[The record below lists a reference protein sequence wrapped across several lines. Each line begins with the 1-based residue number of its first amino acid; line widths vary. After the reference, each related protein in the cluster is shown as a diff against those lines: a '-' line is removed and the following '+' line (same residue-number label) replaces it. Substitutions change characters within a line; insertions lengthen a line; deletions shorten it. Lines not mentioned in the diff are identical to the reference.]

1 MRAPS
6 PRWSELN
13 YRGRGSGQ
21 KRRMTT
27 SKIADPKLAGEGEKN
42 FLWAKEHMG
51 ALTALTE
58 KQVRKKP
65 LEGLTVG
72 VCLHVTKETS
82 VLVDALLRCG
92 ADVKLAGANPLS
104 TQDDVAAYLATR
116 TDVWAWRGETVQE
129 YNWCLKKVL
138 ESRPEQ
144 LIDDGADLHVAAHTS
159 NAKGIVVGGS
169 EETTTGVV
177 RLRALEREGKL
188 RYPVVAVN
196 NAQTKFLFDNRYG
209 TGQSTIDGILRAT
222 ALLLAGKRV
231 VVVGYG
237 WVGKGVAK
245 RARGM
250 DAKVTVVEVDPIK
263 AIEAYLDGFEVT
275 NIMDAARRGEIFITA
290 TGQKNVV
297 PYAAIER
304 MNDGAI
310 LSNAGHFDVEID
322 VKTLLSKAKS
332 VKEVR
337 PHVDEVTLPNGK
349 RVHLIGKGRITNLV
363 AAEGHPPEVMQMSF
377 ANQLLVALYIRK
389 NYSKMEKKI
398 YGVPEELEREIAYA
412 TLDSLG
418 IVISEPTE
426 EQAEYAQSWA
436 I

>member
-1 MRAPS
+1 VAKRAEGMDVKVTVVEVDPIKAIEAHLDGFEVTNIMDAA
-6 PRWSELN
+6 R
-13 YRGRGSGQ
+13 RGEIFISATGQ
-21 KRRMTT
+21 KNVVPYAAIEKMNDGAIL
-27 SKIADPKLAGEGEKN
+27 SNAGHFDVEI
-42 FLWAKEHMG
+42 
-51 ALTALTE
+51 
-58 KQVRKKP
+58 
-65 LEGLTVG
+65 
-72 VCLHVTKETS
+72 
-82 VLVDALLRCG
+82 
-92 ADVKLAGANPLS
+92 DVKTLL
-104 TQDDVAAYLATR
+104 
-116 TDVWAWRGETVQE
+116 
-129 YNWCLKKVL
+129 
-138 ESRPEQ
+138 
-144 LIDDGADLHVAAHTS
+144 S
-159 NAKGIVVGGS
+159 NAKSVKEVRPHVD
-169 EETTTGVV
+169 GVT
-177 RLRALEREGKL
+177 L
-188 RYPVVAVN
+188 PN
-196 NAQTKFLFDNRYG
+196 
-209 TGQSTIDGILRAT
+209 
-222 ALLLAGKRV
+222 GKRV

-297 PYAAIER
+297 PYAAIEK

-377 ANQLLVALYIRK
+377 ANQLLAAIYIRK
-389 NYSKMEKKI
+389 NHSKMEKKI
-398 YGVPEELEREIAYA
+398 YGVPEEMEREIAYA